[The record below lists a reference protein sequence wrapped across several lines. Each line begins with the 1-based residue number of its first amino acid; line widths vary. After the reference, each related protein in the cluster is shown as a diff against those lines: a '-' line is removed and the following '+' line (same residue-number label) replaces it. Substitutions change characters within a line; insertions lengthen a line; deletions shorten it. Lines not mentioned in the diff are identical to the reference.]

1 MRVLG
6 FMSGTSLDAIDMAV
20 IETDGETVTTLGPA
34 GEAPL
39 PEALRELVLSA
50 IGAGRRWERGAPEPN
65 SFAAVDAQVA
75 DAHFEA
81 ADAFLRTHRLAWSDI
96 DLIGF
101 HGQTVLHE
109 QPEPGRPGRTRQLG
123 DGARLAARTGVPVAF
138 DFRSADVAAGGHGA
152 PLAPVYHLAL
162 ARRAG
167 LEPPTA
173 VLNLGGVAN
182 LTLIA
187 PGGGLTALDTGPA
200 NGLLDLWAE
209 RHGRGRYDAGGALA
223 LAGRIDAA
231 ALERLMA
238 HPYFAR
244 PGPKSL
250 DRYDFD
256 LAAVEHLS
264 PEDGAAT
271 LAAFTAE
278 AVTLALRQS
287 PAPGGRGW
295 GAGLIVCGG
304 GRRNPALL
312 RELGLRTCLPVLT
325 AEAVGWRGDSVEA
338 ELFAYLAARTVRGLP
353 ISFPGTTGA
362 PAPSPGGRVVRPD
375 GGPDAATRPA
385 LPRAGPQIRP
395 ERAEEAAA
403 VAALTTA
410 AFADAPHTSG
420 TEAGIV
426 DGLRRAGAL
435 TLSLVAVEDGE
446 VLGHVAFSPVRIDGR
461 DAGWF
466 GLGPVSVRPGRR
478 RAGIG
483 RDLIARGLSDLR
495 VRGALGCVVLG
506 DPAYYGRFGFE
517 ADPRLHYPGVPA
529 WAFQR
534 LAFGGQVP
542 TGEVAYH
549 AAFSG

>member
-20 IETDGETVTTLGPA
+20 IETDGETVSALGPA

-65 SFAAVDAQVA
+65 SFAEVDRQVA

-81 ADAFLRTHRLAWSDI
+81 AAAFLQANGLAWCDI

-109 QPEPGRPGRTRQLG
+109 QPEPGRPGREVGRTRQLG
-123 DGARLAARTGVPVAF
+123 DGARLAARTGVPVAL
-138 DFRSADVAAGGHGA
+138 DFRTADVAAGGQGA

-162 ARRAG
+162 AQRAG
-167 LEPPTA
+167 LQPPTA

-187 PGGGLTALDTGPA
+187 PGGDMTALDTGPA

-209 RHGRGRYDAGGALA
+209 RHGRGRFDAGGALA
-223 LAGRIDAA
+223 LAGRVDAA
-231 ALERLMA
+231 ALERLTS

-256 LAAVEHLS
+256 LAPVEHLP

-278 AVTLALRQS
+278 AVALALRQ
-287 PAPGGRGW
+287 AGW
-295 GAGLIVCGG
+295 AGAALIVCGG
-304 GRRNPALL
+304 GRRNPSIL
-312 RELGLRTCLPVLT
+312 RELSLRTHLPVLT

-338 ELFAYLAARTVRGLP
+338 ELFAFLAARTVRGLP

-362 PAPSPGGRVVRPD
+362 PASLAGGRVVRPVD
-375 GGPDAATRPA
+375 EA
-385 LPRAGPQIRP
+385 
-395 ERAEEAAA
+395 ER
-403 VAALTTA
+403 
-410 AFADAPHTSG
+410 
-420 TEAGIV
+420 
-426 DGLRRAGAL
+426 
-435 TLSLVAVEDGE
+435 
-446 VLGHVAFSPVRIDGR
+446 
-461 DAGWF
+461 
-466 GLGPVSVRPGRR
+466 
-478 RAGIG
+478 
-483 RDLIARGLSDLR
+483 
-495 VRGALGCVVLG
+495 
-506 DPAYYGRFGFE
+506 
-517 ADPRLHYPGVPA
+517 
-529 WAFQR
+529 
-534 LAFGGQVP
+534 
-542 TGEVAYH
+542 
-549 AAFSG
+549 